1 MNMSGIILILIVL
14 TIIIFFEEYSINENR
29 MTIKRLRYSVD
40 YLLQQI
46 IEFKKKIAELEQ
58 NKNSKP

>member
-29 MTIKRLRYSVD
+29 MTIKRLRHSVD
-40 YLLQQI
+40 YLSQQI